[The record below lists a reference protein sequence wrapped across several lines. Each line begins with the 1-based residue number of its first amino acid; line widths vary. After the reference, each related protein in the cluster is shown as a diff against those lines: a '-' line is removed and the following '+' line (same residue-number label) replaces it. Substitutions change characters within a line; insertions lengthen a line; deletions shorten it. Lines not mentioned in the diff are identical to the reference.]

1 MASTYSDFIFYQS
14 IGGQLT
20 EAEYRASVNDAKN
33 EIDYR
38 TFERA
43 ATAPA
48 SMTEKIKTCECKL
61 VDAIHSYKKTYELLP
76 NGIASINNDG
86 FSVSAGARADSGTST
101 ASAEQAEYHS
111 ICLKHLT
118 MPVNLM
124 YAGGCW
130 C

>member
-1 MASTYSDFIFYQS
+1 MASTYSDYDFYKS
-14 IGGQLT
+14 VGGALT
-20 EAEYRASVNDAKN
+20 EAEYNASVHEAKY
-33 EIDYR
+33 EIDFR

-48 SMTEKIKTCECKL
+48 EMAEKIKMCECKL

-76 NGIASINNDG
+76 NGIASISNDG

-101 ASAEQAEYHS
+101 ASAEQSAYQS
-111 ICLKHLT
+111 ICLKYLSL
-118 MPVNLM
+118 PINLM
-124 YAGGCW
+124 FAGGCW